1 MTPSLFKWLVII
13 MSHEWV
19 VGSRGHAGPQCPEA
33 WCRSRPGV
41 ANPQGA
47 ARLSCPEQ
55 MSLAWGVEQLCRPAP
70 GQSVSV
76 DKQRGPDSHWEPPPL
91 EGHCGGSRGRA
102 WVLP

>member
-19 VGSRGHAGPQCPEA
+19 SGSRGQAGLDPSA
-33 WCRSRPGV
+33 RRLGAGLV
-41 ANPQGA
+41 QGA
-47 ARLSCPEQ
+47 AHLSCPEQ